1 MSARASG
8 GVPVAILAIAVMTL
22 SAVSAAPAEAAPAVQ
37 APAVQAPTAPASA
50 VNPLPPGAETFGRSI
65 GLASVR
71 RHLERFQSIADAAGG
86 NRAAATPGYDASADY
101 VASRLRAAGY
111 RVTMQEFKISFFQ
124 ERTAPTLRR
133 VAPAPATYEPGTR
146 FRTMT
151 YSGSGKVTAP
161 VQGVDLTLPPSRTPS
176 STSGCEKSDFAGF
189 VRGNIALMQRGTCS
203 FQVKAELAQ
212 AAGAS
217 AVIIFNEGQTG
228 EGVAD
233 RRPLINGSLNVSSVT
248 IPAIGADFAT
258 GAALAARGTTASL
271 SVDAESAP
279 DRRTRNVIAESR
291 HGDPG
296 RVVMLGAHLDSVAA
310 GPGINDNGS
319 GSAAVL
325 ETALAAAPLRTRN
338 RLRFA
343 FWGAEE
349 LGLLGSK
356 HYVAALPP
364 AERAK
369 IRLYLNFDMIASPN
383 HVFGI
388 YDGDSSDP
396 DVDSRPPSGSA
407 QIEHLLQAYFKAV
420 KQPYQDSDFTGRSDY
435 GPFIAVGIP
444 SGGLFTGAEGVKSP
458 EEAAR
463 FGGVA
468 GVAYDKCYHQACDTI
483 ANIGDRALAVNTGA
497 IATAAFAYAYA
508 RDLPGEDASGSSGTG
523 GSRSGGPGTG
533 ERGAVAPGTG
543 DQRGGGQKGGGPGTG
558 GGGLGR
564 DHAHDGHGAHG
575 HVRDDHAHDVP
586 GHGHGGLL
594 R

>member
-1 MSARASG
+1 MSARAPG
-8 GVPVAILAIAVMTL
+8 GMPVAILAAAVMALSTV
-22 SAVSAAPAEAAPAVQ
+22 SAVPAAAAPAVP
-37 APAVQAPTAPASA
+37 APAAT
-50 VNPLPPGAETFGRSI
+50 PLPPGAETFGKSI
-65 GLASVR
+65 KIASVR

-86 NRAAATPGYDASADY
+86 VRAAATPGYDASADY
-101 VASRLRAAGY
+101 VADRLRAAGY
-111 RVTMQEFKISFFQ
+111 RVTTQEFKISFFQ
-124 ERTAPTLRR
+124 ERTTPVLRR
-133 VAPAPATYEPGTR
+133 VSPTTATYEPGVQ

-161 VQGVDLTLPPSRTPS
+161 VRGVDLTLPPSRTPS
-176 STSGCEKSDFAGF
+176 STSGCEASDFAGF
-189 VRGNIALMQRGTCS
+189 VRGHIALMQRGTCS

-217 AVIIFNEGQTG
+217 AVIIFNEGQIG
-228 EGVAD
+228 EGTAD
-233 RRPLINGSLNVSSVT
+233 RRPLINGSLNASSVT
-248 IPAIGADFAT
+248 IPALGADFAT
-258 GAALAARGTTASL
+258 GAALAARGTTVSL

-279 DRRTRNVIAESR
+279 DRRTHNVIAESR
-291 HGDPG
+291 HGDPD

-396 DVDSRPPSGSA
+396 DSESRPPAGSA
-407 QIEHLLQAYFKAV
+407 QIEQLFEAYFKAV
-420 KQPYQDSDFTGRSDY
+420 GQPYQDSEFTGRSDY

-444 SGGLFTGAEGVKSP
+444 SGGLFTGAEGIKSP
-458 EEAAR
+458 EEAVK

-468 GVAYDKCYHQACDTI
+468 GTAYDKCYHQACDTI
-483 ANIGDRALAVNTGA
+483 ANIGDLALAVNTGA
-497 IATAAFAYAYA
+497 IAAAAFSYAYA
-508 RDLPGEDASGSSGTG
+508 RDLPGGDTAGSFGTG
-523 GSRSGGPGTG
+523 GPRTSGPRTG
-533 ERGAVAPGTG
+533 APGTDGPRVGADRAGG
-543 DQRGGGQKGGGPGTG
+543 DRIGEWWWGGRQQGSPRTG
-558 GGGLGR
+558 GGGLRGGH
-564 DHAHDGHGAHG
+564 DHAHDAHAHAHG
-575 HVRDDHAHDVP
+575 HAGVL
-586 GHGHGGLL
+586 G
-594 R
+594 

>member
-8 GVPVAILAIAVMTL
+8 GVPVAFLAAAVMTL
-22 SAVSAAPAEAAPAVQ
+22 SVVSALPAHAAPADPALTAAAPADPVP
-37 APAVQAPTAPASA
+37 ADPVPAVAASA
-50 VNPLPPGAETFGRSI
+50 VPPLPPGAETFGKSI
-65 GLASVR
+65 KIASVR
-71 RHLERFQSIADAAGG
+71 RHLERLQSIADAAGG
-86 NRAAATPGYDASADY
+86 NRAAATPGYDASAGY

-111 RVTMQEFKISFFQ
+111 RVTLQEFKISFFQ
-124 ERTAPTLRR
+124 ERAAPVLRRIAPT
-133 VAPAPATYEPGTR
+133 AATYESGTR

-161 VQGVDLTLPPSRTPS
+161 VQGVDLTLPPSRAPS
-176 STSGCEKSDFAGF
+176 STSGCEKSDFATF
-189 VRGNIALMQRGTCS
+189 VRGNIALMQRGACS

-217 AVIIFNEGQTG
+217 AVIIFNEGQAG
-228 EGVAD
+228 EGIAD
-233 RRPLINGSLNVSSVT
+233 RRPLVNGSLNVSSVT
-248 IPAIGADFAT
+248 IPALGADFAT
-258 GAALAARGTTASL
+258 GAALAARGTTAEL

-291 HGDPG
+291 HGDPD
-296 RVVMLGAHLDSVAA
+296 RVVMLGAHLDSVPA

-356 HYVAALPP
+356 HYMAALTP

-369 IRLYLNFDMIASPN
+369 IKLYLNFDMIASPN
-383 HVFGI
+383 YVFGI
-388 YDGDSSDP
+388 YDGDSSDE
-396 DVDSRPPSGSA
+396 DAETKPPSGSA
-407 QIEHLLQAYFKAV
+407 EIEHLLQAYFKAAR
-420 KQPYQDSDFTGRSDY
+420 KPFQDSDFTGRSDY

-444 SGGLFTGAEGVKSP
+444 SGGLFTGAEGIKSP
-458 EEAAR
+458 EEAAT

-483 ANIGDRALAVNTGA
+483 ANIDDTALTVNTGA
-497 IATAAFAYAYA
+497 IAAAAFAYAHA
-508 RDLPGEDASGSSGTG
+508 RDLPGGGTSGSLKTDGSRTG
-523 GSRSGGPGTG
+523 GA
-533 ERGAVAPGTG
+533 EAVAPGPAGRKG
-543 DQRGGGQKGGGPGTG
+543 DGPGSG

-564 DHAHDGHGAHG
+564 GHDVRDHAHDHGVHG
-575 HVRDDHAHDVP
+575 P
-586 GHGHGGLL
+586 GVVLG
-594 R
+594 